1 MEGLF
6 NALEPYMAV
15 IRRHFHRN
23 KYGECPIVAADIM
36 RELFEMTGED
46 SVAKEVGVFGGY
58 AKKRDGGSIHTAR
71 RPSQALVLE
80 GEEPNVAAETHV
92 ELGPDGKGTYVKFS
106 KVPGYVGA
114 MLPAGP
120 ELYGDFVASGHSVNY
135 LYVQVP
141 GYEGIVLLD
150 GNQGQFVNADD
161 ADFFVDAKHLDDV
174 KRRV

>member
-1 MEGLF
+1 MEE
-6 NALEPYMAV
+6 ALRPFMAI
-15 IRRHFHRN
+15 IRRHFQRD
-23 KYGECPIVAADIM
+23 KYGECPLIASDIE
-36 RELFEMTGED
+36 REIMEALVSGKYPYVVTYGTI
-46 SVAKEVGVFGGY
+46 GGY

-71 RPSQALVLE
+71 RPSQALVVP

-92 ELGPDGKGTYVKFS
+92 ACNHDGEGTYVKFS
-106 KVPGYVGA
+106 KVPCRTGM

-135 LYVQVP
+135 LYVRVP

-161 ADFFVDAKHLDDV
+161 ADFFVEANAIDDV